1 MIFHLIPL
9 SRQRKQISERT
20 SVLNGIDHCITDMD
34 DDISMKKLFDE
45 MSDGEGLSFD
55 VIR

>member
-1 MIFHLIPL
+1 MIFHLISL
-9 SRQRKQISERT
+9 FRQRNQISERT
-20 SVLNGIDHCITDMD
+20 SVLKGIDHCITDMD

-45 MSDGEGLSFD
+45 MSDTEVIGFD

>member
-1 MIFHLIPL
+1 MIYHLIPL
-9 SRQRKQISERT
+9 FRQRKQISERT
-20 SVLNGIDHCITDMD
+20 SVLKGIDHCITDMD

-45 MSDGEGLSFD
+45 MSDGEVIIFD

>member
-1 MIFHLIPL
+1 MWYFCDISSDTIV
-9 SRQRKQISERT
+9 STKKTDKRKDI
-20 SVLNGIDHCITDMD
+20 GIKRNWSLD

-45 MSDGEGLSFD
+45 MSDGEVIGFD